1 MKSSFLKDLLAVFQS
16 KAAIIVFGFAMSII
30 TARYL
35 GPEGNGII
43 AALMVYP
50 TLFMSIGS
58 LGIRQSTTY
67 FVGQDKYPIEKV
79 YGAALAIWLFTT
91 VLVLGTCYVLI
102 RYFSKGDYSSVHIFL
117 AIAAVPFTLYNTYTS
132 GIFLGKQNIREFNR
146 INWIPAGINLL
157 FTFLLVVIIP
167 WGVTGSMIGTVL
179 APFIMFFLVSWR
191 IRKMMQVKF
200 NFDFALMGR
209 MLRLGIV
216 YAVSLLV
223 INLNYKADI
232 ILLEKF
238 STASEL
244 GVYTKGAS
252 IIQYLWEIPML
263 LSTLVFS
270 RSAGARDP
278 KEFSR
283 KVSKLLRIAS
293 SIILVASIVLFF
305 LSDFIIVF
313 LFGEAFRGSVMVL
326 KLLLPGVLLLTIFK
340 VLNMDVAG
348 KGKPWLSMYAMV
360 PAVIINIIL
369 NILWIPAYGANGSA
383 FASTI
388 SYTVAALL
396 FLYIYSRNVGIPVR
410 EIAQFRKDDFDVFKA
425 ALSKVKRKI
434 PYRI

>member
-1 MKSSFLKDLLAVFQS
+1 MKSSFLKDLFAVFQS

-58 LGIRQSTTY
+58 LGIRQSTAY
-67 FVGQDKYPIEKV
+67 FVGQEKYPVEKL
-79 YGAALAIWLFTT
+79 YGTALSIWLFTT
-91 VLVLGTCYVLI
+91 VFVIASCLVLI
-102 RYFSKGDYSSVHIFL
+102 NYFTKGEYSRLHIFL
-117 AIAAVPFTLYNTYTS
+117 AVAAVPFSLYNTYTS

-146 INWIPAGINLL
+146 INWIPAAINLL
-157 FTFLLVVIIP
+157 FTFLLVVVIP
-167 WGVTGSMIGTVL
+167 WGVTGSMIGSVL
-179 APFIMFFLVSWR
+179 APFFMFFLVLWR
-191 IRKMMQVKF
+191 IRKMMEVRF
-200 NFDFALMGR
+200 NFDFKLMGQ

-216 YAVSLLV
+216 YAISLLV
-223 INLNYKADI
+223 INLNYKVDI
-232 ILLEKF
+232 ILIEKYAN
-238 STASEL
+238 TYEL
-244 GVYTKGAS
+244 GIYSKGVS

-270 RSAGARDP
+270 RSVGARDP

-293 SIILVASIVLFF
+293 IVIFIASIVLFL

-313 LFGEAFRGSVMVL
+313 LFGEQFRGSVMVL

-348 KGKPWLSMYAMV
+348 KGKPWLSMIAMV
-360 PAVIINIIL
+360 PAVIINIVL
-369 NILWIPAYGANGSA
+369 NILWVPQYGANGSA
-383 FASTI
+383 LASTI
-388 SYTVAALL
+388 SYSVAALIFL
-396 FLYIYSRNVGIPVR
+396 FIYSRNVGLPIR
-410 EIAQFRKDDFDVFKA
+410 EILHYKKEDMLIFRTV
-425 ALSKVKRKI
+425 LLKVKNKI
-434 PYRI
+434 PL